1 MEAMTYEEFRAAFLR
16 SMKESGPPNM
26 GFQEEKLDLVS
37 LDRTFGVF
45 MEPVGGQRS
54 KPFHA
59 TAAISWRWSAL
70 QTHRGILPEEDT
82 LRELLGDVGEDI
94 EPGGSRI
101 LRVDIKLSAST
112 MVGHPVPMPS
122 TAKWAEW
129 TRETLGRLESG
140 EALLPEDDVEETD
153 DGRLAILAWK
163 GDPRIEADCSPAGGV
178 RLHAV
183 KLDAFQL
190 INLPTNLDDPDRH
203 PGPHPAEQL
212 DAMFARVK
220 AALYAWMDAL
230 DHLVP

>member
-1 MEAMTYEEFRAAFLR
+1 MTYEEFRSAFLR
-16 SMKESGPPNM
+16 SMRESGPPGV
-26 GFQEEKLDLVS
+26 GFQAEKLDPVT
-37 LDRTFGVF
+37 LDRTFSTF

-70 QTHRGILPEEDT
+70 QTHRGMLPEEDT
-82 LRELLGDVGEDI
+82 LHELLGDVGDDI
-94 EPGGSRI
+94 EACGSRV
-101 LRVDIKLSAST
+101 LRVDIKLSATT
-112 MVGHPVPMPS
+112 MVGQAVPMPS

-153 DGRLAILAWK
+153 DGRLAILAWR
-163 GDPRIEADCSPAGGV
+163 GDPRIEADCSPSGDI

-190 INLPTNLDDPDRH
+190 LNLPRNLDDPDRDGGE
-203 PGPHPAEQL
+203 GPAAQL

-220 AALYAWMDAL
+220 ASLYAWMDAL
-230 DHLVP
+230 DHLT